1 MTNPLRVAVFGSG
14 PAGFYAVDELL
25 KQEGGTIA
33 VDLFDRLPT
42 PYGLVRGGVA
52 PDHQKIKAVIRQYEK
67 IAARPGFRFF
77 GNVTFGKD
85 ITMDEVLAHY
95 HQVLFTTGAESDRR
109 MGIPGEDLPGSY
121 PATIFVG
128 WYNGHP
134 DYRDLQFD
142 LSNVKQ
148 VAVIGNGNVAMDVVR
163 VVGRSVDTLAKTD
176 IAEYALNVL
185 RKSTV
190 QDVYLLGRRGGAQAA
205 FTNPEIRE
213 LAELD
218 EEGTD
223 LVVRGDE
230 VEPDEVNRQFLTE
243 HRDEPTHQRN
253 IDTLLG
259 QIPKGEGHQAKKL
272 RARFFVSP
280 VEVLGTDRVEGLR
293 LEKNRLIRDD
303 KGNYKAQGTGVYEE
317 IPCQM
322 VFRSIGYK
330 GHPLPDVPFDERDG
344 IIPNREGRVLDS
356 SSKAVVPRVYVA
368 GWIKRGPSGVIGTN
382 KPDSVATV
390 EVMLADAAQAQSANG
405 LQADAEAV
413 PALLAQKNVQAVTF
427 SGWKRIDQVE
437 ITDGKKIGKPREKL
451 TTIAE
456 LLAAAQGS

>member
-25 KQEGGTIA
+25 KQAGGTIA

-163 VVGRSVDTLAKTD
+163 VIGRSVDTLAKTD

-223 LVVRGDE
+223 LVVRADE
-230 VEPDEVNRQFLTE
+230 VEPDEVNRQFLAE
-243 HRDEPTHQRN
+243 HHDEPTHQRN

-259 QIPKGEGHQAKKL
+259 QIPKGEGHQTKKI

-344 IIPNREGRVLDS
+344 IIPNREGRVLDP
-356 SSKAVVPRVYVA
+356 SSKTVLPRVYVA

-405 LQADAEAV
+405 LQADTEAV
-413 PALLAQKNVQAVTF
+413 PSLLVRKNVQAVTF
-427 SGWKRIDQVE
+427 AGWKRIDQVE

-456 LLAAAQGS
+456 LLTAAQGS

>member
-1 MTNPLRVAVFGSG
+1 MTSPLRIAVFGAG

-25 KQEGGTIA
+25 KQDGGGVT

-77 GNVTFGKD
+77 GNVTFGVD
-85 ITMDEVLAHY
+85 LTIEEVLTHY

-134 DYRDLQFD
+134 DYRDLHFD
-142 LSNVKQ
+142 LSNVTQ

-163 VVGRSVDTLAKTD
+163 VLSRSVATLAKTD
-176 IAEYALNVL
+176 IAEYALEVL
-185 RKSTV
+185 RKSAV
-190 QDVYLLGRRGGAQAA
+190 KEVYLLGRRGVAQAA

-213 LAELD
+213 LAEL
-218 EEGTD
+218 ESEGTD
-223 LVVRGDE
+223 LVVRPDE
-230 VEPDEVNRQFLTE
+230 LELDEVNKQFLAE
-243 HRDEPTHQRN
+243 HADEPTHQRN
-253 IDTLLG
+253 VDILRG
-259 QIPKGEGHQAKKL
+259 QIPKGEGQQPRKI

-280 VEVLGTDRVEGLR
+280 VEVLGKDRVEGLR
-293 LEKNRLIRDD
+293 LEKNRLVRDE

-317 IPCQM
+317 ISCQM

-330 GHPLPDVPFDERDG
+330 GHPLKGVPFDEREG
-344 IIPNREGRVLDS
+344 IIPNREGRVIDPET
-356 SSKAVVPRVYVA
+356 KAIVPRVYVA

-390 EVMLADAAQAQSANG
+390 EAMLADAAQ
-405 LQADAEAV
+405 LQTPVNLQLDPDAI
-413 PALLAQKNVQAVTF
+413 PTLLARKNVKAVTF
-427 SGWKRIDQVE
+427 DAWKRIDLVE
-437 ITDGKKIGKPREKL
+437 ITAGKKVGKPREKL
-451 TTIAE
+451 TTIPE
-456 LLAAAQGS
+456 LLKAAEV

>member
-1 MTNPLRVAVFGSG
+1 MTSPLRIAVFGAG

-25 KQEGGTIA
+25 KQDGGGVL

-77 GNVTFGKD
+77 GNVTFGVD
-85 ITMDEVLAHY
+85 LTIEEVLAHY

-134 DYRDLQFD
+134 DYRDLHFD
-142 LSNVKQ
+142 LSNVTQ

-163 VVGRSVDTLAKTD
+163 VLSRSVATLAKTD
-176 IAEYALNVL
+176 IAEYALDVL
-185 RKSTV
+185 RKSAV
-190 QDVYLLGRRGGAQAA
+190 KEVYLLGRRGVAQAA

-213 LAELD
+213 LAEL
-218 EEGTD
+218 ESEGTD
-223 LVVRGDE
+223 LVVRPDE
-230 VEPDEVNRQFLTE
+230 LELDEVNKQFLAE
-243 HRDEPTHQRN
+243 HADEPTHQRN
-253 IDTLLG
+253 VDILRG
-259 QIPKGEGHQAKKL
+259 QIPKGEGQQPRKI

-280 VEVLGTDRVEGLR
+280 VEVLGKDRVEGLR
-293 LEKNRLIRDD
+293 LEKNRLVRDE

-317 IPCQM
+317 ISCQM

-330 GHPLPDVPFDERDG
+330 GHPLKGVPFDEREG
-344 IIPNREGRVLDS
+344 IIPNREGRVIDPET
-356 SSKAVVPRVYVA
+356 KAVVPRVYVA

-390 EVMLADAAQAQSANG
+390 EAMRADAAQ
-405 LQADAEAV
+405 LQTPAHLQLDPDAI
-413 PALLAQKNVQAVTF
+413 PTLLARKNVKAVTF
-427 SGWKRIDQVE
+427 DAWKRIDLVE
-437 ITDGKKIGKPREKL
+437 VTAGKKIGKPREKL
-451 TTIAE
+451 TTIPE
-456 LLAAAQGS
+456 LLKAAGV